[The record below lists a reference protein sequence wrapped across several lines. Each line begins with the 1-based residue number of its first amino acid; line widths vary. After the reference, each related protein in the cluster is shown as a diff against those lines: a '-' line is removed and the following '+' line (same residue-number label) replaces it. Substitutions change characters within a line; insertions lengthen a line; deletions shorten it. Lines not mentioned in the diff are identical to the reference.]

1 MMAKIKFLKIFLL
14 QAFVCGFLS
23 NSYGQSKQVSIP
35 LGGNCFITSK
45 QKTTDSIIDAGIVKW
60 TENSTVFSIYFRNDK
75 ICTVQFGFKE
85 ETNGYGSI
93 NVLVDDN
100 KTSFNF
106 LNDTVAVFDRKNFQ
120 LAPGYHRIQIKGLKK
135 TSENFAI
142 ISDLLIKTEAPDS
155 IFHFV
160 KENSGSR
167 FYWGRRGPSLHLNYQ
182 APNDKNIEW
191 LYNELT
197 VKDGDDAIG
206 SYFMANGFKEGY
218 FGMQVNGES
227 ERHILFSVWSP
238 YSTDDPASIPDDEKI
253 VLLRKGDNVHAGEFG
268 SEGSG
273 GQSYMN
279 YPWIAGNTY
288 RFLTHVKPDGKGN
301 TVYTSYFFAPEKNEW
316 ILLASF
322 QRPKTDTW
330 LTRPHSF
337 VENFIDSI
345 GFLHRRCNYGNQWA
359 LDSEGNWHELT
370 TAFFTGDD
378 IANIHYR
385 MDYKAGADGNAFFL
399 QNGGFIS
406 DYTPLKQYFSRKAN
420 NTPPKID
427 FDKLP

>member
-1 MMAKIKFLKIFLL
+1 MMAKMRFLKIVLL
-14 QAFVCGFLS
+14 TAFVCGFLS

-35 LGGNCFITSK
+35 LGGNCFITSAN
-45 QKTTDSIIDAGIVKW
+45 KTTDSIADAGIFRWAK
-60 TENSTVFSIYFRNDK
+60 NSTVFSIYFRNDQP
-75 ICTVQFGFKE
+75 CVAQFGLKDE
-85 ETNGYGSI
+85 SNGSGSI
-93 NVLVDDN
+93 SATLDEN
-100 KTSFNF
+100 KTTLSFTKNNPTAFAEQNF
-106 LNDTVAVFDRKNFQ
+106 KLK
-120 LAPGYHRIQIKGLKK
+120 PGYHQILLKGINK
-135 TSENFAI
+135 SGENFAI
-142 ISDLLIKTEAPDS
+142 ISELILKTNAPDS

-160 KENSGSR
+160 RENSGSR
-167 FYWGRRGPSLHLNYQ
+167 YYWGRRGPSLHLNYQ
-182 APNDKNIEW
+182 APKDKNIEW
-191 LYNELT
+191 FYNELT
-197 VKDGDDAIG
+197 VKNGDDAIG

-238 YSTDDPASIPDDEKI
+238 YSTDDPSSIPDDEKI
-253 VLLRKGDNVHAGEFG
+253 VLLRKGENVHAGEFG

-273 GQSYMN
+273 GQSYMT
-279 YPWIAGNTY
+279 YPWITGNTY

-301 TVYTSYFFAPEKNEW
+301 TIYTSYFFAPEKNEW
-316 ILLASF
+316 MLLASF
-322 QRPKTDTW
+322 QRPKTNTW

-359 LDSEGNWHELT
+359 LDSEGKWHELT

-378 IANIHYR
+378 IANVHYR
-385 MDYKAGADGNAFFL
+385 MDYKAGADVNAFFL